1 MALQLHNDI
10 NNSNLWQKLTG
21 GLAREGAAWEGLP
34 GRGLPGRG
42 VAWVKRRR
50 YVLLNECRMA
60 AINDMNISKL
70 QRLPG
75 RGVAREGEGLPG
87 KGVAK

>member
-21 GLAREGAAWEGLP
+21 GLAREGAAWE
-34 GRGLPGRG
+34 GLPGRG

-75 RGVAREGEGLPG
+75 RGVARKGGCQVGGLLCSG
-87 KGVAK
+87 